1 LHHCR
6 ISPAIKH
13 GYPPQ
18 FVRRGLPT
26 TKKQKMKMIMN
37 DKQDCIESI
46 ARVWNEHPLG
56 EKLFP
61 SISRD
66 DPRNMRAAKT
76 LDQLAT
82 DVTNLTD
89 QQWLE
94 LKPHFS
100 WASEAW
106 RNGLSQAARQVG
118 FHHRATDFGKT
129 STASSKPK
137 SRAIPSPPC

>member
-1 LHHCR
+1 
-6 ISPAIKH
+6 
-13 GYPPQ
+13 
-18 FVRRGLPT
+18 
-26 TKKQKMKMIMN
+26 MKMIMN

-46 ARVWNEHPLG
+46 ARVLERTSAWRKAISVN
-56 EKLFP
+56 FP
-61 SISRD
+61 D